1 MRNIRAAAVSA
12 APLAALPGATPQET
26 LDAMRRHWRDR
37 LDTVLPDRP
46 DIIVLPEHCDRP
58 RGATFEHDFYRE
70 YLELR
75 GESTLEMLADVARRH
90 RTTIAY
96 PSHRQDAS
104 GAWFNSTQVID
115 RDGSVAGIYDKVFLT
130 IGEHEINGLR
140 HGREAVAVELD
151 FGRVAPVIC
160 FDLNFEEFREQVAA
174 LRPDLLLFSSAFHGG
189 YLQEHWAY
197 TIGAHMIASV
207 YPPAVSGILSPTGE
221 HVARTTNYRDEV
233 VANINLDA
241 RLIHIDH
248 NHPKFADIKAAYG
261 PRVRIHDPGLIGVV
275 LLISDDDAVTADDVI
290 AEFELEPVLD
300 YFDRVR
306 AHRDSVI
313 ARAST

>member
-1 MRNIRAAAVSA
+1 MNKIRAAAVSA
-12 APLAALPGATPQET
+12 PPLAPLPGATPQQT
-26 LDAMRRHWRDR
+26 LDAMREHWRDR
-37 LDTVLPDRP
+37 LATVLPDRP

-75 GESTLEMLADVARRH
+75 GETTLELLADIAREH
-90 RTTIAY
+90 RTTITY
-96 PSHRQDAS
+96 PSHRK
-104 GAWFNSTQVID
+104 GADGHWYNSTQVID

-140 HGREAVAVELD
+140 HGTQAVAVELD

-160 FDLNFEEFREQVAA
+160 FDLNFEEFRAQVAE

-189 YLQEHWAY
+189 YMQEHWAY
-197 TIGAHMIASV
+197 TIGAHLIASV

-221 HVARTTNYRDEV
+221 HLARTTNYRDEV
-233 VANINLDA
+233 VAEINLDA
-241 RLIHIDH
+241 RLLHIDH
-248 NHPKFADIKAAYG
+248 NRPRFADIKSKYG
-261 PRVRIHDPGLIGVV
+261 PRVTIHDPGLIGVV
-275 LLISDDDAVTADDVI
+275 LLTSHDDAVTADDVI

-306 AHRDSVI
+306 AHRDAVI